1 MSLFLKFII
10 CIFIYIL
17 SINSFQCKCV
27 SKGTTNDLR
36 NQSLT
41 TTTMLVIK
49 TPSVIPSL
57 ETLMIS
63 TTIFSPPPTSSTKS
77 YMTIKTIR
85 TTLITKTPKMKS
97 VETLTSTTTLCSAS
111 SLTESTTIA
120 TMETTSETE
129 MTTVAMTTTTTTSAM
144 QPTTAAT
151 TRTISITTAA
161 AMTTTR
167 KPRTTVSPNP
177 YRCTNSPFQNMLYT
191 SISSQGLQAFN
202 GVTILRVQLNSIGQ
216 SLTCSCASKCKQTT
230 NCNYFETYPYNL
242 KSNNCYLY
250 QLKTINS
257 ALLSNLLNGI
267 YFYPSDNIISGLPAS
282 FFL

>member
-85 TTLITKTPKMKS
+85 TTINQTLITKTPKMKS
-97 VETLTSTTTLCSAS
+97 VETLTSTTTIFSAS

-129 MTTVAMTTTTTTSAM
+129 MTTTTTAAMTTAM
-144 QPTTAAT
+144 

-282 FFL
+282 FFS